1 MRKVLIIILLFS
13 QYKIISQNVDFA
25 HKIHSKE
32 YNFIDNKSLK
42 YSCGLVS
49 CDTCVPISNIGYRV
63 IIKLT
68 EREEYLVKDLK
79 IEEWLKLL
87 DNPKKDWAANI
98 ILYWIFDKDFLALSR
113 TKRSLWRKYLKKEDI
128 EFWKKSFTEKNK

>member
-1 MRKVLIIILLFS
+1 
-13 QYKIISQNVDFA
+13 
-25 HKIHSKE
+25 
-32 YNFIDNKSLK
+32 
-42 YSCGLVS
+42 LVS